1 MIPLTKQILVQEGDF
16 VRAGAPLS
24 DGAITPDDI
33 LAIQGP
39 TAVQN
44 YIVNEAQ
51 AVYRMQGV
59 EINDKHFEIIVRQM
73 MRKVEILEPGDTRFL
88 EGDIVDKLD
97 FLEENDRIYGRKVVT
112 NAGDSEV
119 LREGQIITARR
130 LHDEN
135 SSLRRRDKKLVQA
148 RDAECATAKQILQGI
163 TRAALGTKSFMS
175 AASFQET
182 TKVLNEAA
190 IRGKVDYLEGMK
202 ENVICGNLIPAGT
215 GLREFQKIAV
225 HNAEEYAAIQAARE
239 AAEAALNGEDDESY
253 KRFGDRFDRY

>member
-1 MIPLTKQILVQEGDF
+1 M
-16 VRAGAPLS
+16 
-24 DGAITPDDI
+24 
-33 LAIQGP
+33 AIQGP

-73 MRKVEILEPGDTRFL
+73 MRKVEILEPGDTRYL

-112 NAGDSEV
+112 NAGESEN

-175 AASFQET
+175 AASFQES

-190 IRGKVDYLEGMK
+190 IRGKVDTLEGMK

-239 AAEAALNGEDDESY
+239 AAEAALNGEDDLY
-253 KRFGDRFDRY
+253 